1 MDIFLC
7 TFEYM
12 KDFFVYVIKNPVD
25 TLYTGIAKDIDRRI
39 NEHNGGSGAKFT
51 CGRGLWQL
59 TYSEGPFEHGDA
71 LRREIEIKK
80 DKSLKRRL
88 KNNDG

>member
-1 MDIFLC
+1 
-7 TFEYM
+7 M
-12 KDFFVYVIKNPVD
+12 KDFFVYVIKNPID
-25 TLYTGIAKDIDRRI
+25 TLYTGIAKDIYRRI
-39 NEHNGGSGAKFT
+39 NEHNDGKGAKFT
-51 CGRGLWQL
+51 RGRGQWHL

-88 KNNDG
+88 KSNNG